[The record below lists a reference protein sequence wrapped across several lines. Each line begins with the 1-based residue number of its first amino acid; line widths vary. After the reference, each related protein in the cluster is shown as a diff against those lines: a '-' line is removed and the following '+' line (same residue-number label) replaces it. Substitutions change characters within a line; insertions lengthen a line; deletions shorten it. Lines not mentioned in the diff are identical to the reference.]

1 MNSERDRELMALMLM
16 RLARDIAAR
25 LGHDPD
31 EESVDTT
38 LREAMAG
45 AHEFLVIAQCERDME
60 RGAST

>member
-1 MNSERDRELMALMLM
+1 MHDRRDRELMALMLT

-31 EESVDTT
+31 EESVDAA
-38 LREAMAG
+38 LREAMAD

-60 RGAST
+60 RGSS